1 MYTITF
7 VSNLLQ
13 LVVAKSIIETEN
25 NFSRLKNIVVIS
37 NNTIDEKTVRTIKTS
52 SELMSFDK
60 VYLFRRQK
68 ISNFKLFK
76 KIRNI
81 QTFEKQ
87 IIKDLGGILD
97 NSSKVYVRSNI
108 GKDERHI
115 IRLLNLQNKVVL
127 IDDGFATYNI
137 FTSEVKRFTK
147 IKNNLINYLKLLL
160 TLLITRDFHFSLR
173 ISFQNNKIKNIDRE
187 NFLLNENNLTLK
199 NKFKNNIY
207 LIANNLI
214 DKNNQEY
221 EVIIIGTL
229 YISDPEM
236 RRDLDID
243 AEIKFYN
250 KLINNISK
258 KYKIANDKILY
269 KHHPRISYQNW
280 NKKKSE
286 LQCSM
291 LELEYPYSS
300 EVFFCNDKIQAVYS
314 CYSSS
319 IIYANEIFSIPTFIV
334 KPSSLIN
341 NFHLSAYYDWLKFIN
356 LKNYP
361 TIDI

>member
-1 MYTITF
+1 MKDISF
-7 VSNLLQ
+7 V
-13 LVVAKSIIETEN
+13 
-25 NFSRLKNIVVIS
+25 F
-37 NNTIDEKTVRTIKTS
+37 
-52 SELMSFDK
+52 
-60 VYLFRRQK
+60 
-68 ISNFKLFK
+68 
-76 KIRNI
+76 
-81 QTFEKQ
+81 
-87 IIKDLGGILD
+87 
-97 NSSKVYVRSNI
+97 
-108 GKDERHI
+108 
-115 IRLLNLQNKVVL
+115 LNLQNKVVL

-236 RRDLDID
+236 RRDLNID

-300 EVFFCNDKIQAVYS
+300 EVFCNDKIQAVYLY
-314 CYSSS
+314 YSSS

-356 LKNYP
+356 LKNYIR
-361 TIDI
+361 TDI